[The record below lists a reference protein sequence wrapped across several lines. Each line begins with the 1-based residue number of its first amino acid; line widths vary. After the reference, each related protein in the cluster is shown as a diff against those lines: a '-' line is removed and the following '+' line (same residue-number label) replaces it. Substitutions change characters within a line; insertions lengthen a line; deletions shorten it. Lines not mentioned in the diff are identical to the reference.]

1 MLDAEVE
8 IVVYRLIDCCHRSH
22 VVAVSDFWKAD
33 VGLSNQA
40 RLIYLCL
47 P

>member
-8 IVVYRLIDCCHRSH
+8 IVVYRLTDFCQLSH
-22 VVAVSDFWKAD
+22 AVTVSDFWKAD